1 MGCASVTDGERADPA
16 QDLNAIR
23 DARWRITGALRRD
36 LRFIDRAAIFLR
48 RENAWPNALFDIC
61 VRGNILRVVL
71 DENPGTLLRG
81 GYVSRKLEAR
91 MANEEDVATVL
102 DEGRSSMQK
111 TLERFGKELTK
122 VRTGRASTSI
132 LDGINVNYFDTLTPL
147 NQLATL
153 SVPDPRMIVVSP
165 FDKSAISAIEKTIQ
179 ASDLGLSPSN
189 DGKVIRIQIP
199 SLTEER
205 RKVLVKQVRK
215 IAEDHRIRVRDAR
228 RDSLS
233 RLKDLEEDG
242 LSKDDRHRADK
253 KVQEVTD
260 EFVKRID
267 DQTAQKEKDVL
278 EV

>member
-1 MGCASVTDGERADPA
+1 
-16 QDLNAIR
+16 
-23 DARWRITGALRRD
+23 
-36 LRFIDRAAIFLR
+36 
-48 RENAWPNALFDIC
+48 
-61 VRGNILRVVL
+61 
-71 DENPGTLLRG
+71 
-81 GYVSRKLEAR
+81 
-91 MANEEDVATVL
+91 MANEEDVAAVL

-132 LDGINVNYFDTLTPL
+132 LDGINVKYFDTLTPL

-267 DQTAQKEKDVL
+267 DKTAQKEKDVL